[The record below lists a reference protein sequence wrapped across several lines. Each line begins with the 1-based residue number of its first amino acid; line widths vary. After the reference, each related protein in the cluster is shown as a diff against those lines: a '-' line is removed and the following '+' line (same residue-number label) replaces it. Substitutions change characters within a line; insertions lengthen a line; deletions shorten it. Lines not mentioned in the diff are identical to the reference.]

1 MAQTGSGAYRLPVT
15 CVASL
20 CSSATCAAVFLTNTQ
35 SENPMRKV
43 SSALLLTLLAIAP
56 AIAGAQ
62 AAAHPDY
69 SGTYVLDPAQSE
81 GQMVPQ
87 KLTLKITQTPAGL
100 TVDRTQTSQMGE
112 STSQMKYALDGT
124 ASKNTLNMGGNPV
137 DVSTVVTWEAA
148 SPVLTSSMKFGENDA
163 QSVEKWSLAP
173 DGKKLNI
180 DRKINAGGQEFANK
194 LVLVKQ

>member
-1 MAQTGSGAYRLPVT
+1 
-15 CVASL
+15 
-20 CSSATCAAVFLTNTQ
+20 
-35 SENPMRKV
+35 MRKV
-43 SSALLLTLLAIAP
+43 SSALLLTLLTVAP
-56 AIAGAQ
+56 AVARAQ
-62 AAAHPDY
+62 ATHPDY

-87 KLTLKITQTPAGL
+87 KMSLKITQTPADF

-112 STSQMKYALDGT
+112 STSQMKYALDGS

-137 DVSTVVTWEAA
+137 DVSTIVTWEGA
-148 SPVLTSSMKFGENDA
+148 SPVITSSMKFGGNDA

-180 DRKINAGGQEFANK
+180 DRKISAGGQEFTNK